1 MNTELNE
8 HSILRVYDDFSREQ
22 QRIMADIKNGT
33 DTEYIKE
40 NEKIVGVLNQL
51 LLGML
56 KLKNMK
62 IALTKKKEQF

>member
-33 DTEYIKE
+33 DNDYIKE

-56 KLKNMK
+56 KLKNLK

>member
-1 MNTELNE
+1 MNTELTE

-33 DTEYIKE
+33 DNEYIKE

-56 KLKNMK
+56 KLKNLK